1 MARFVCRGMISLCWV
16 SLPGILISLEIFFEV
31 QSRGVL
37 HTMPYRDLYG
47 KAPPERGIF
56 FRLQVYERGGI
67 SLVEVYKR
75 VGKSVIWVCERAQK
89 G

>member
-1 MARFVCRGMISLCWV
+1 MGKGAGNS
-16 SLPGILISLEIFFEV
+16 
-31 QSRGVL
+31 GVGEEG
-37 HTMPYRDLYG
+37 TPYDGLYG
-47 KAPPERGIF
+47 EALPERGIF
-56 FRLQVYERGGI
+56 FRLQVHESLGI